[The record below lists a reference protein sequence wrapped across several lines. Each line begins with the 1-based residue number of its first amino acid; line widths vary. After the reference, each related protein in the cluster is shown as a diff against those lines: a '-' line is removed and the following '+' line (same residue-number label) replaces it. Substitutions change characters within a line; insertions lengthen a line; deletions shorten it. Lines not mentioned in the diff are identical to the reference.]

1 MANVKRQIKSTLR
14 QRQAQATR
22 NIIVA
27 AAQTL
32 FLEHG
37 YVSTTIEAIAEK
49 AEVAISTVYADFGSK
64 RGILRAIREAWHGR
78 SGIREVTFGSPEGM
92 KPHERLEQLA
102 QATRQQWETGSDV
115 IAIYNGA
122 AMVDPE
128 AAAELS
134 EALAGRRRAIA
145 NFAQSLEPSLRPDMD
160 VARATAIL
168 QALCSPEV
176 FAELVRRS
184 GWSADAY
191 QIWLSQVLKRELIEP
206 EPKSNPRTR
215 KPAPS

>member
-22 NIIVA
+22 NMIVA
-27 AAQTL
+27 AAQML
-32 FLEHG
+32 FLERG
-37 YVSTTIEAIAEK
+37 YVGTTIEAIAEK
-49 AEVAISTVYADFGSK
+49 AEVAVSTVYVDFGSK

-78 SGIREVTFGSPEGM
+78 SHIREVTFGKPEAI
-92 KPHERLEQLA
+92 KPKERLEQLA

-115 IAIYNGA
+115 VAIYNGA

-134 EALAGRRRAIA
+134 EALAGRRRGIA
-145 NFAQSLEPSLRPDMD
+145 NFAQGLESHLRQGMD

-168 QALCSPEV
+168 QALCMPEV
-176 FAELVRRS
+176 FDELVRHS
-184 GWSADAY
+184 GWSPDAY
-191 QIWLSQVLKRELIEP
+191 QAWLSQALKRELIEP
-206 EPKSNPRTR
+206 DPKEN
-215 KPAPS
+215 